1 MKGSFKLPVP
11 VGAAGKQVELSVDAG
26 YVVWR
31 YVGDPAWIQ
40 LVALATLTGAP
51 GADGA
56 DGDDGLSAY
65 AVAVNNGFVGTEAEW
80 LASLVGAQGEQGA
93 QGVPGADGDDGIP
106 VELSVQGGY
115 VCWRYVGDVSWTQI
129 YQVPTYTTKA
139 TGAEVTAGT
148 DDEKFVTPKAITD
161 SNVLQS
167 TGGLVKDVITITQ
180 AAYDALGTKV
190 STTLYMIIG

>member
-11 VGAAGKQVELSVDAG
+11 VGGTAGKQVELSVDAG

-31 YVGDPAWIQ
+31 YAGDPAWIQ
-40 LVALATLTGAP
+40 LVALATLTGADGQD

-56 DGDDGLSAY
+56 
-65 AVAVNNGFVGTEAEW
+65 
-80 LASLVGAQGEQGA
+80 
-93 QGVPGADGDDGIP
+93 DGIP
-106 VELSVQGGY
+106 VELSVQSGY

-148 DDEKFVTPKAITD
+148 DDAKFVTPKAITD

-167 TGGLVKDVITITQ
+167 TSATVKDVIALTQ
-180 AAYDALGTKV
+180 AAYDALETKV
-190 STTLYMIIG
+190 STTLYLII